1 MAIFQVIKDGAKEVV
16 TQDSTQFSYKPDGV
30 TKSYAVQRIMYK
42 QDSWMPPAFT
52 NMGGKK
58 YLLPKWV
65 EVHPETQSSDVL
77 WERPKPKVRET
88 KMITKM
94 FTSKSNPDIT
104 YEARKVTL
112 PTKEVTYSCNC
123 PGVWRSKTRECKH
136 IKELK
141 SES

>member
-1 MAIFQVIKDGAKEVV
+1 MAIFQVIKDGIKEVV
-16 TQDSTQFSYKPDGV
+16 TQDSTQFNYKPDGK

-42 QDSWMPPAFT
+42 QESWIPPAFT

-65 EVHPETQSSDVL
+65 EVHPETQFSDIL
-77 WERPKPKVRET
+77 WKRPKPKVRET
-88 KMITKM
+88 TMITKK

-112 PTKEVTYSCNC
+112 PTGEYQYSCNC
-123 PGVWRSKTRECKH
+123 PGVWRAKDRRCKH
-136 IKELK
+136 IKDL
-141 SES
+141 ES